1 MLLQAISPLSRLLRT
16 GCLNLLAFVML
27 LVACQLPESLNYP
40 KAELL
45 KKEAAARQT
54 NGRSLG
60 MTPLARQPDIKTCV
74 LLYESH
80 SLPWKVKT
88 GEGYISK
95 AGQEEASKDNLVG
108 WFLACE

>member
-1 MLLQAISPLSRLLRT
+1 MWT
-16 GCLNLLAFVML
+16 GCLNLLAFIML

-60 MTPLARQPDIKTCV
+60 MTPLARQPKTA
-74 LLYESH
+74 
-80 SLPWKVKT
+80 K
-88 GEGYISK
+88 EGQ
-95 AGQEEASKDNLVG
+95 AGQEEKEGL
-108 WFLACE
+108 LR

>member
-16 GCLNLLAFVML
+16 GCLNLLAFIML

-45 KKEAAARQT
+45 KKEAESRQT

-60 MTPLARQPDIKTCV
+60 MTPLARQPKTAKEGQAGEEEKQG
-74 LLYESH
+74 LLR
-80 SLPWKVKT
+80 
-88 GEGYISK
+88 
-95 AGQEEASKDNLVG
+95 
-108 WFLACE
+108 